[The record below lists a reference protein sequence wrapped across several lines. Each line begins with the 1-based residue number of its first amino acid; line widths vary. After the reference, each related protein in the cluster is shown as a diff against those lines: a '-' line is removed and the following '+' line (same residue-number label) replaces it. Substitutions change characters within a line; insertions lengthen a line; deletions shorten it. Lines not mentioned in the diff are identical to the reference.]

1 MLFFKRAAPP
11 LTKLPGK
18 YAAAAEDPS
27 SIGNI
32 LLKMG
37 VITQAQ
43 LTDAVVQK
51 VKFDEALLG
60 SLLKQLGYINGK
72 DIALALKIQNE
83 MREGSALNAE
93 LDLLQIKMDES
104 ATRVK
109 QLATCI
115 SDARKRR
122 RARGEKIGISLI
134 PTQPLARVGR

>member
-11 LTKLPGK
+11 LKKRPEK

-37 VITQAQ
+37 VITPHQ
-43 LTDAVVQK
+43 LTNAVGQK
-51 VKFDEALLG
+51 IKFDEALLG
-60 SLLKQLGYINGK
+60 TLLKQLGYVNGK

-93 LDLLQIKMDES
+93 LDVLQVKMDES

-122 RARGEKIGISLI
+122 RARGEKSGVFLI
-134 PTQPLARVGR
+134 PTQPLARVGG